1 MGEYLVNKNSLGKTG
16 LSYKSIGQIAI
27 DAANSVT
34 GVTADEKLSY
44 CRLYGE
50 KIKINLVI
58 KVDENIDHS
67 NKCHEVDEEVRNI
80 IAYTLDIENIELHVS
95 AGK

>member
-1 MGEYLVNKNSLGKTG
+1 MKNYL
-16 LSYKSIGQIAI
+16 IA
-27 DAANSVT
+27 V
-34 GVTADEKLSY
+34 
-44 CRLYGE
+44 YGE

-58 KVDENIDHS
+58 DRS

>member
-1 MGEYLVNKNSLGKTG
+1 MVKKL
-16 LSYKSIGQIAI
+16 KSI
-27 DAANSVT
+27 
-34 GVTADEKLSY
+34 KLL
-44 CRLYGE
+44 RLM
-50 KIKINLVI
+50 KIL
-58 KVDENIDHS
+58 DRS